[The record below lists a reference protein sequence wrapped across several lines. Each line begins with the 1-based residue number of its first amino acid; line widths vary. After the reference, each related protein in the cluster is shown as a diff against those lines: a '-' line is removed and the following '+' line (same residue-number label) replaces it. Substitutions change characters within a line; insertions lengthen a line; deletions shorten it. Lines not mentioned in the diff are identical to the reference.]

1 MTTSPDQRQPAQQ
14 PYAQMPPI
22 IINNTSSASAAATA
36 MVGAVGLRRR
46 RQSFW
51 VHFWLFCLTAGI
63 GNVFY
68 AMYIS
73 RWNRDRGL

>member
-1 MTTSPDQRQPAQQ
+1 MTTSPDQQPAQQ
-14 PYAQMPPI
+14 YGQLPPI

-36 MVGAVGLRRR
+36 VVGGVGLRRR

-68 AMYIS
+68 AMHIS
-73 RWNRDRGL
+73 RWNKDRGL